1 MDIFKLS
8 VATLANK
15 SLLSVSSY
23 SLRRHFF
30 IWRYIMKKKL
40 LALFAMLFVC
50 TMLSF
55 GLTACKNDNTSESTA
70 SDTAPAHEHTYNQQV
85 VEEKYLKSA
94 ATCTAKAVYYCSC
107 LCGAIGTT
115 TFEYGE
121 TTAHPAES
129 EWSYNETHHWHNST
143 CACNVKVDYAEHT
156 TDGSGWCSVCQQA
169 VLPTDGVLYDVSAD
183 GTYAEV
189 VAYIGE
195 YSKVKISDTYNNL
208 PVRNIYNGA
217 FKNATITNV
226 FIPDSVTSIGW
237 ATFEGCTSLKSVTI
251 PDSVTSIASSAF
263 SGCSNL
269 QYNVYSYIKYLGNAN
284 NPYYALITTINSNL
298 SSYQIHNETKL
309 ICDSAFIYC
318 KRLKNITIPSS
329 VTSIG
334 ASAFSNCSGL
344 TNITIPDSVTSI
356 GASAINSERDFRK
369 TQQKIPNKI
378 ENSLQMIA

>member
-1 MDIFKLS
+1 
-8 VATLANK
+8 
-15 SLLSVSSY
+15 
-23 SLRRHFF
+23 
-30 IWRYIMKKKL
+30 MKKKL

-85 VEEKYLKSA
+85 AEEKYLKSAATCTAKAVYYCSCLCGAVGTTMFEYGETTDHTYNRQIAEEKYLKSEATCTEKAVYYYSCSCGAVGTTTFEYGETIAHTYNQQVVEEKYLKSA
-94 ATCTAKAVYYCSC
+94 ATCTAEAVYYCSC

-143 CACNVKVDYAEHT
+143 CACNVNVDYAEHT

-169 VLPTDGVLYDVSAD
+169 ILPTDGVLYDVSAD
-183 GTYAEV
+183 GTYVEV
-189 VAYIGE
+189 IAYLGE

-208 PVRNIYNGA
+208 PVRSIYNGA
-217 FKNATITNV
+217 FKNTTITTV
-226 FIPDSVTSIGW
+226 F
-237 ATFEGCTSLKSVTI
+237 
-251 PDSVTSIASSAF
+251 
-263 SGCSNL
+263 
-269 QYNVYSYIKYLGNAN
+269 
-284 NPYYALITTINSNL
+284 
-298 SSYQIHNETKL
+298 
-309 ICDSAFIYC
+309 
-318 KRLKNITIPSS
+318 
-329 VTSIG
+329 
-334 ASAFSNCSGL
+334 
-344 TNITIPDSVTSI
+344 IPDSVTSI